1 MTFNRVSIRCQS
13 RGFLPATHLGRIE
26 TQQEAGSVLGELFL
40 KLVNELLA
48 FRFGGEETA
57 LQPSFDIPPSF
68 IIFNLLRPVVSFD
81 FHLILN
87 LPE

>member
-1 MTFNRVSIRCQS
+1 M
-13 RGFLPATHLGRIE
+13 PAAHLGRIE
-26 TQQEAGSVLGELFL
+26 PQQEAGSVLGELFL

-48 FRFGGEETA
+48 FRLGGEETA
-57 LQPSFDIPPSF
+57 LQPLLHIPPGF
-68 IIFNLLRPVVSFD
+68 ILFNLLRPVVSFD